1 MSSLVYRVHS
11 INLEKA
17 CEEEKVRQEWPHDQ
31 DTSSPHHH
39 TAPGSQSATD
49 LSVINVPEVAISNPG
64 MAKNSDNDL

>member
-1 MSSLVYRVHS
+1 MQKISNIYYYDIGNPL
-11 INLEKA
+11 A
-17 CEEEKVRQEWPHDQ
+17 
-31 DTSSPHHH
+31 SPHHR